1 MFYSNLEI
9 YGKLLKKR
17 CFSGSEIF
25 SELKI
30 SKKQTENILFLLKKN
45 KMISL
50 VRKDLYVAN
59 SLATYLPVAEKF
71 EVASKINENSYIS
84 HHSAFEFYGFSNQV
98 FNTIFVSSGKSFRPF
113 IFDQNL
119 FKCIKTEKDFGIT
132 EIRHIKTTDLER
144 TILDS
149 IKDFEKI
156 GGLEELLECLKSIPF
171 VQEEKLKDYLT
182 LYKNQFLFQKTG
194 FLLESLEKSKD
205 SKIQFSQDFFEF
217 CHNNI
222 GSSTRYLQNGILKS
236 ELAFN
241 KKWNLCIPKKLPI
254 LN

>member
-1 MFYSNLEI
+1 MFYSNLEL

-17 CFSGSEIF
+17 CFSTFEIS
-25 SELKI
+25 SELKF
-30 SKKQTENILFLLKKN
+30 SQKQTENLLYSFKKN
-45 KMISL
+45 KMISS

-59 SLATYLPVAEKF
+59 SLADNLPVAEKF
-71 EVASKINENSYIS
+71 EIASKINENSYIS

-98 FNTIFVSSGKSFRPF
+98 FNTIFVSSEKSFRQF

-119 FKCIKTEKDFGIT
+119 FKCVKTAKNFGIT

-156 GGLEELLECLKSIPF
+156 GGLEELLECLKSISF
-171 VQEEKLKDYLT
+171 VQEKKLKDYLM

-194 FLLESLEKSKD
+194 FLLETLEKSKEL
-205 SKIQFSQDFFEF
+205 QVQLSQDFFDF
-217 CHNNI
+217 CHKNI
-222 GSSTRYLQNGILKS
+222 GNSTRYLQNEILKS
-236 ELAFN
+236 ELIFN
-241 KKWNLCIPKKLPI
+241 KKWNLCIPKKLPT
-254 LN
+254 LS